1 MSIGKTVAQLER
13 KITERLRGSTSLTM
27 LFRVVVVPQGAG
39 AWTPQCQ
46 PKMGMTISPACYR
59 AVDAIERDL
68 RRQYHLETGY

>member
-1 MSIGKTVAQLER
+1 
-13 KITERLRGSTSLTM
+13 M

-39 AWTPQCQ
+39 AWTTQCQ